1 MTVCGN
7 CVRHGGLLATCSA
20 WRFAAIAVCVAVG
33 RNLVLY
39 GGGFCFVLFLL
50 FFVIL
55 SLTQNLRNGCESVGA
70 ELIDAESSSA

>member
-1 MTVCGN
+1 M
-7 CVRHGGLLATCSA
+7 RPA
-20 WRFAAIAVCVAVG
+20 WRFAINALCMTVAFA
-33 RNLVLY
+33 LCY
-39 GGGFCFVLFLL
+39 SS